1 MRHIILRV
9 ADSEVEKVV
18 RAAADAG
25 AHSML
30 IPSDVLGRVEA
41 DLGGDREVQTRSYSL
56 TAVRAQIGGL
66 FSELRVTT
74 PIVLADNPTRW
85 GVCHECGRT
94 LIGPEARSTCVCG
107 ESARLTKELF
117 DADTSHIPTDSI

>member
-1 MRHIILRV
+1 MKHIILRV

-18 RAAADAG
+18 RAAANAG

-30 IPSDVLGRVEA
+30 IPSDVLERVEA
-41 DLGGDREVQTRSYSL
+41 DLGDDREVQTRAYSL
-56 TAVRAQIGGL
+56 TAVRAQIGGQY
-66 FSELRVTT
+66 SELRVTT

-94 LIGPEARSTCVCG
+94 LIGSEARSTCACG
-107 ESARLTKELF
+107 ESAYLTKELF
-117 DADTSHIPTDSI
+117 DTDTNHIPAD